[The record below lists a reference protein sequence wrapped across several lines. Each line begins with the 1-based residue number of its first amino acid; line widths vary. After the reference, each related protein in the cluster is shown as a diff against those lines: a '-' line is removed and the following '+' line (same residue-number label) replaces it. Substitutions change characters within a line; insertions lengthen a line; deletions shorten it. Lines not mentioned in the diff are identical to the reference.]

1 MINNEKLSLILA
13 IGDEENPNQI
23 WSSLIM
29 GLVITLSMFFL
40 ILEEVIVDSK
50 YTIYISQI
58 NFFLQIFFIIEYLIR
73 FYTASNFYKDLSEKN
88 ILYALKIKLIWI
100 FKIRNLIDLLAIIPT
115 VRFLRI
121 FKAFRYFKLL
131 RFFRVFRFVKVIRN
145 MNKTLIILRG
155 LKSSFRYILGTTLI
169 CIVLLILF
177 SIGMFLIESKSNN
190 PNLDTVTESFFYSLK
205 ILNYVDLTPKSIFGK
220 VLSSFLLFS
229 NIAFFSVLVSIF
241 STKMEDVM
249 SKMKEGNLG
258 KLSLKNHILLCGY
271 TRTTEIVI
279 EQLKK
284 DIRCIGQNIVLI
296 TNKDNIDIDGV
307 LYLKGDFSDYKV
319 LDNACVKH
327 AKVAVIFGE
336 KFEGDLNERMTD
348 LRTFMTTFHIEKN
361 YSEVHTISEIYCE
374 ENAELIQEKINGDEV
389 IFKERVDA
397 SLIFNSI
404 VHNNVSPMIYE
415 LLDLDGKV
423 MRSKKLKTLFKEEM
437 IKYKEIKLLSI
448 DFDINIFGILESS
461 KLSEIEMTEAKR
473 KEFTKLAPLNDEYF
487 SCEDT
492 LIYISERE
500 I

>member
-1 MINNEKLSLILA
+1 
-13 IGDEENPNQI
+13 
-23 WSSLIM
+23 M

-88 ILYALKIKLIWI
+88 ILYVLKIKLIWI

-229 NIAFFSVLVSIF
+229 NIAFLVF
-241 STKMEDVM
+241 W
-249 SKMKEGNLG
+249 
-258 KLSLKNHILLCGY
+258 Y
-271 TRTTEIVI
+271 
-279 EQLKK
+279 Q
-284 DIRCIGQNIVLI
+284 
-296 TNKDNIDIDGV
+296 
-307 LYLKGDFSDYKV
+307 YLVQKW
-319 LDNACVKH
+319 
-327 AKVAVIFGE
+327 
-336 KFEGDLNERMTD
+336 RM
-348 LRTFMTTFHIEKN
+348 
-361 YSEVHTISEIYCE
+361 
-374 ENAELIQEKINGDEV
+374 
-389 IFKERVDA
+389 
-397 SLIFNSI
+397 
-404 VHNNVSPMIYE
+404 
-415 LLDLDGKV
+415 
-423 MRSKKLKTLFKEEM
+423 
-437 IKYKEIKLLSI
+437 
-448 DFDINIFGILESS
+448 
-461 KLSEIEMTEAKR
+461 
-473 KEFTKLAPLNDEYF
+473 
-487 SCEDT
+487 
-492 LIYISERE
+492 
-500 I
+500 